1 MADTNNLK
9 TWQEA
14 AAASKDCLPLEVLER
29 FTEDAPADT
38 KAAAHLESCA
48 HCQTELSMLKD
59 FEAATPTADEGAAV
73 AWIAAKLE
81 RQQLGGSAKPMP
93 ATRVSFW
100 RNLFRVPY
108 MAGAAAMA
116 AVLVL
121 AISLYHPGT
130 SHPKVNGPE
139 GNIGVFRSGEV
150 KLVSPTG
157 DQNQLPSEFRW
168 ETIPGAASYRIDLT
182 DALDKP
188 LASATSIQPLARE
201 AQIQTTP
208 EMKAAM
214 QARMPIKWKV
224 TALDA
229 SGKTIA
235 ESSGGSFKIK

>member
-14 AAASKDCLPLEVLER
+14 AAATKDCLPLEVLER
-29 FTEDAPADT
+29 FTEEAPADA

-59 FEAATPTADEGAAV
+59 FEAATPSADEGAAV
-73 AWIAAKLE
+73 AWIAVQLQ
-81 RQQLGGSAKPMP
+81 RQQLGGSAKPTI
-93 ATRVSFW
+93 ARVSFW
-100 RNLFRVPY
+100 RNLLRVPY
-108 MAGAAAMA
+108 MAGAAAMI

-121 AISLYHPGT
+121 AISLHHPEPGQ
-130 SHPKVNGPE
+130 PRLGGPS
-139 GNIGVFRSGEV
+139 NIGLLRSGEV
-150 KLVSPTG
+150 KLLSPTTS
-157 DQNQLPSEFRW
+157 DLAQPPNEFRW
-168 ETIPGAASYRIDLT
+168 EAVQGAASYKIDLM

-188 LASATSIQPLARE
+188 LASATSSQP
-201 AQIQTTP
+201 QIETTP

-224 TALDA
+224 TALDS

>member
-14 AAASKDCLPLEVLER
+14 AAATKDCLPLEVLER
-29 FTEDAPADT
+29 FTEEAPADA

-59 FEAATPTADEGAAV
+59 FEAATPSADEGAAV
-73 AWIAAKLE
+73 AWIAVQLQ
-81 RQQLGGSAKPMP
+81 RQQLGGSTKP
-93 ATRVSFW
+93 ATVARVSFW

-121 AISLYHPGT
+121 AISLYHPESG
-130 SHPKVNGPE
+130 HPKVNGP
-139 GNIGVFRSGEV
+139 GSGIGVFRSGEV
-150 KLVSPTG
+150 KLMSPSG
-157 DQNQLPSEFRW
+157 DLAQAPSEFRW
-168 ETIPGAASYRIDLT
+168 ETVPGAASYRIDLA
-182 DALDKP
+182 DALGKP
-188 LASATSIQPLARE
+188 LASATSIQP
-201 AQIQTTP
+201 QIETTP

-224 TALDA
+224 TALDG

>member
-1 MADTNNLK
+1 MADSDQLK

-14 AAASKDCLPLEVLER
+14 SAASKECLPLEVLES
-29 FTEDAPADT
+29 FTEEAPADT
-38 KAAAHLESCA
+38 KAAAHLSSCA
-48 HCQTELSMLKD
+48 HCQTELSLLKD
-59 FEAATPTADEGAAV
+59 FEAATPSADEGAAV
-73 AWIAAKLE
+73 AWIAAKLQ
-81 RQQLGGSAKPMP
+81 RQQLGGSAKPVP
-93 ATRVSFW
+93 AARVSFW

-121 AISLYHPGT
+121 AISLYHPES
-130 SHPKVNGPE
+130 SHPKLTGPQNG
-139 GNIGVFRSGEV
+139 IGVFRSGEV
-150 KLVSPTG
+150 KLLSPAG
-157 DQNQLPSEFRW
+157 DQNQLPSAFHW
-168 ETIPGAASYRIDLT
+168 EAVPGAASYKLELT

-188 LASATSIQPLARE
+188 LASATSSQP
-201 AQIQTTP
+201 QIETTP